1 MEFKITKKF
10 INELKQL
17 INSENRQQLEVLLNE
32 VHYADIAEILEK
44 LNFKKA
50 IYIFKVLDSEKTAE
64 ILLELNDDLR
74 EKILGRLSSKEIAE
88 VLGELD
94 TNDATDII
102 GELSQIK
109 KDEVISEL
117 EDEGHAKDIVDLLRY
132 DEETAGGIMHK
143 ELVKVNENWNVMT
156 CVKEMRLQ
164 AENISKV
171 HSIYVVD
178 DDNMLKGRLSLKD
191 LLTAPT
197 TKTPISEFYIRKL
210 NYVDVEMADVEVA
223 RIMDKYD
230 LEAIPVVDE
239 LGRLVGRITIDD
251 VIDVIKEEIEK
262 RDTEDIQKFGGL
274 EALELPYVQ
283 TRLFEMVKKRATW
296 LVVLFLGEMFTASA
310 MGFFEGEINKAIVL
324 TLFIPLII
332 SSGGNSGSQAAT
344 LIIRAMAL
352 KELDLKDWWY
362 VMKKEIA
369 SGFLLGSILGIV
381 GFIRILIWQETG
393 LHNYGIHWF
402 YIAMTVSVSLVFIV
416 LWGTLSGSMIP
427 FLLKKLK
434 LDPAT
439 SSAPFV
445 ATLVDVTGLIIY
457 FSIAMLFL
465 SGKLL

>member
-1 MEFKITKKF
+1 MEFKISK
-10 INELKQL
+10 ELIKQIAQL
-17 INSENRQQLEVLLNE
+17 IQAKNNHELEILLNDM
-32 VHYADIAEILEK
+32 HHADFAEILDEIDIDE
-44 LNFKKA
+44 A
-50 IYIFKVLDSEKTAE
+50 TYIFKVLDSEKTAE
-64 ILLELNDDLR
+64 ILLELEDDLR
-74 EKILGRLSSKEIAE
+74 ENILKRLSAKEIAE
-88 VLGELD
+88 ELD
-94 TNDATDII
+94 ELETNDAADII
-102 GELSQIK
+102 GELSKEK
-109 KDEVISEL
+109 KAEVISEL
-117 EDEGHAKDIVDLLRY
+117 QDVEHAKGIVDLLRY
-132 DEETAGGIMHK
+132 DEDTAGGIMHK
-143 ELVKVNENWNVMT
+143 ELVKVNENWNVLT
-156 CVKEMRLQ
+156 CVKEMRIQ
-164 AENISKV
+164 AENISRV

-178 DDNMLKGRLSLKD
+178 DEDRLKGRLSLKD
-191 LLTAPT
+191 LLSTST
-197 TKTPISEFYIRKL
+197 RTPISDVYIKKL
-210 NYVDVEMADVEVA
+210 HFVDVETPDVDVA
-223 RIMDKYD
+223 RIMEKYD

-251 VIDVIKEEIEK
+251 VIDVIKDEIEK

-274 EALELPYVQ
+274 EALDLPYVQ

-310 MGFFEGEINKAIVL
+310 MGFFEGEIDKAIVL

-352 KELDLKDWWY
+352 KELTLRDWWY

-381 GFIRILIWQETG
+381 GFIRILVWQT
-393 LHNYGIHWF
+393 LDFHDYGVYWF
-402 YIAMTVSVSLVFIV
+402 FIAMTVSVSLVFIV

-427 FLLKKLK
+427 FVLKRFK

-457 FSIAMLFL
+457 FSIAMFFL

>member
-1 MEFKITKKF
+1 MEFKISKEF
-10 INELKQL
+10 IREVKHL
-17 INSENRQQLEVLLNE
+17 INSKNDKQLEFLLNDI
-32 VHYADIAEILEK
+32 HYADIAEILEK
-44 LNFKKA
+44 LTFKKA
-50 IYIFKVLDSEKTAE
+50 LYIFKVLDSEKTAE
-64 ILLELNDDLR
+64 ILLELSDDLR
-74 EKILGRLSSKEIAE
+74 ENILKKLSSKEIAE
-88 VLGELD
+88 VLDELD

-117 EDEGHAKDIVDLLRY
+117 EDESHAKDIVDLLRY
-132 DEETAGGIMHK
+132 PEDTAGGIMHK
-143 ELVKVNENWNVMT
+143 ELVKVNENWNVLT
-156 CVKEMRLQ
+156 CVKQMRIQ

-178 DDNMLKGRLSLKD
+178 DENKLKGRLSLKD
-191 LLTAPT
+191 LLTT
-197 TKTPISEFYIRKL
+197 STRMHISEVYIKKL
-210 NYVDVEMADVEVA
+210 HFVDVETPEVEVA

-251 VIDVIKEEIEK
+251 IIDVIKEEIEK

-274 EALELPYVQ
+274 EALDLPYVQ

-296 LVVLFLGEMFTASA
+296 LVVLFLGELFTASA

-324 TLFIPLII
+324 TMFIPLII

-381 GFIRILIWQETG
+381 GFIRILIWQN
-393 LHNYGIHWF
+393 LGIHDYGTYWF
-402 YIAMTVSVSLVFIV
+402 HIAITVAISLVFIV

-427 FLLKKLK
+427 FLLKKMK

-457 FSIAMLFL
+457 FSIAMFFL
-465 SGKLL
+465 KGKLL

>member
-1 MEFKITKKF
+1 MEFKISKDL
-10 INELKQL
+10 IQQIAQL
-17 INSENRQQLEVLLNE
+17 IQDKNNQQLEILLNDM
-32 VHYADIAEILEK
+32 HHADFAEILDEVDI
-44 LNFKKA
+44 NEA
-50 IYIFKVLDSEKTAE
+50 TYIFQVLDSEKTAE
-64 ILLELNDDLR
+64 ILLELEDDLR
-74 EKILGRLSSKEIAE
+74 EKILSRLSSKEIAE
-88 VLGELD
+88 ELD
-94 TNDATDII
+94 ELETNDAADII
-102 GELSQIK
+102 GELS
-109 KDEVISEL
+109 KDRKAEVISEL
-117 EDEGHAKDIVDLLRY
+117 QDIEHAKGIVDLLRY
-132 DEETAGGIMHK
+132 DEDTAGGIMHK

-156 CVKEMRLQ
+156 CVKEMRIQ
-164 AENISKV
+164 AENISRV

-178 DDNMLKGRLSLKD
+178 DDNKLKGRLSLKD

-251 VIDVIKEEIEK
+251 VIDVIKDEIEK

-296 LVVLFLGEMFTASA
+296 LVVLFIGEMFTASA
-310 MGFFEGEINKAIVL
+310 MGFFEGEIEKAVVL
-324 TLFIPLII
+324 ALFVPLII

-352 KELDLKDWWY
+352 KELTLKDWWF

-381 GFIRILIWQETG
+381 GFIRIMIWQQTG
-393 LHNYGIHWF
+393 LYQYGIHWVAV
-402 YIAMTVSVSLVFIV
+402 AMTVSISLVFIV

-427 FLLKKLK
+427 FLLKRLK

-445 ATLVDVTGLIIY
+445 ATLVDVTGLVIY
-457 FSIAMLFL
+457 FTIASLL
-465 SGKLL
+465 LKGKLL

>member
-1 MEFKITKKF
+1 MEFKISKDL
-10 INELKQL
+10 IQEIAQL
-17 INSENRQQLEVLLNE
+17 IQAKDNQQLEILLNDM
-32 VHYADIAEILEK
+32 HHADFAEILDEVDIDE
-44 LNFKKA
+44 A
-50 IYIFKVLDSEKTAE
+50 TYIFQVLDSEKTAE
-64 ILLELNDDLR
+64 ILLELEDDLR
-74 EKILGRLSSKEIAE
+74 EKILSRLSSKEIAE
-88 VLGELD
+88 ELD
-94 TNDATDII
+94 ELETNDAADII
-102 GELSQIK
+102 GELSK
-109 KDEVISEL
+109 VRKAEVISEL
-117 EDEGHAKDIVDLLRY
+117 QDIEHAKSIVDLLRY
-132 DEETAGGIMHK
+132 DEDTAGGIMHK
-143 ELVKVNENWNVMT
+143 ELVKVNENWNVLT
-156 CVKEMRLQ
+156 CVKEMRIQ
-164 AENISKV
+164 AENISRV

-178 DDNMLKGRLSLKD
+178 DENKLKGRLSLKD
-191 LLTAPT
+191 LLTAS
-197 TKTPISEFYIRKL
+197 TKTPIREFYISKL
-210 NYVDVEMADVEVA
+210 HFVDVETPDVEVA

-296 LVVLFLGEMFTASA
+296 LVVLFIGEMFTASA
-310 MGFFEGEINKAIVL
+310 MGFFEGEIEKAVVL
-324 TLFIPLII
+324 ALFVPLII

-352 KELDLKDWWY
+352 KELTLKDWWF

-381 GFIRILIWQETG
+381 GFIRIMIWQQTG
-393 LHNYGIHWF
+393 LYQYGIHWVAV
-402 YIAMTVSVSLVFIV
+402 AMTVSISLVFIV

-427 FLLKKLK
+427 FLLKRLK

-445 ATLVDVTGLIIY
+445 ATLVDVTGLVIY
-457 FSIAMLFL
+457 FTIASLL
-465 SGKLL
+465 LKGKLL

>member
-1 MEFKITKKF
+1 MEFKISK
-10 INELKQL
+10 ELIKQIAQL
-17 INSENRQQLEVLLNE
+17 IQAKNNHELEILLNDM
-32 VHYADIAEILEK
+32 HHADFAEILDEIDIDE
-44 LNFKKA
+44 A
-50 IYIFKVLDSEKTAE
+50 TYIFKVLDSEKTAE
-64 ILLELNDDLR
+64 ILLELEDDLR
-74 EKILGRLSSKEIAE
+74 ENILKRLSAKEIAE
-88 VLGELD
+88 ELD
-94 TNDATDII
+94 ELETNDAADII
-102 GELSQIK
+102 GELSKEK
-109 KDEVISEL
+109 KAEVISEL
-117 EDEGHAKDIVDLLRY
+117 QDVEHAKGIVDLLRY
-132 DEETAGGIMHK
+132 DEDTAGGIMHK
-143 ELVKVNENWNVMT
+143 ELVKVNENWNVLT
-156 CVKEMRLQ
+156 CVKEMRIQ
-164 AENISKV
+164 AENISRV

-178 DDNMLKGRLSLKD
+178 DEDRLKGRLSLKD
-191 LLTAPT
+191 LLSTST
-197 TKTPISEFYIRKL
+197 RTPINDVYIKKL
-210 NYVDVEMADVEVA
+210 HFVDVETPDVDVA
-223 RIMDKYD
+223 RIMEKYD

-251 VIDVIKEEIEK
+251 VIDVIKDEIEK

-274 EALELPYVQ
+274 EALDLPYVQ

-310 MGFFEGEINKAIVL
+310 MGFFEGEIDKAIVL

-352 KELDLKDWWY
+352 KELTLRDWWY
-362 VMKKEIA
+362 VMKKEVA

-381 GFIRILIWQETG
+381 GFIRILIWQKLG
-393 LHNYGIHWF
+393 FHDYGVYWF
-402 YIAMTVSVSLVFIV
+402 FIAMTVSVSLVFIV

-427 FLLKKLK
+427 FVLKKFK

-457 FSIAMLFL
+457 FSIAMFFL

>member
-1 MEFKITKKF
+1 MEFKISK
-10 INELKQL
+10 ELIRQIAEL
-17 INSENRQQLEVLLNE
+17 IQAKNNQELEILLNDM
-32 VHYADIAEILEK
+32 HHADFAEILDEIDIDE
-44 LNFKKA
+44 A
-50 IYIFKVLDSEKTAE
+50 TYIFKVLDSEKTAE
-64 ILLELNDDLR
+64 ILLELEDDLR
-74 EKILGRLSSKEIAE
+74 ENILKRLSAKEIAE
-88 VLGELD
+88 ELD
-94 TNDATDII
+94 ELETNDAADII
-102 GELSQIK
+102 GELSKEK
-109 KDEVISEL
+109 KAEVISEL
-117 EDEGHAKDIVDLLRY
+117 QDVEHAKGIVDLLRY
-132 DEETAGGIMHK
+132 DEDTAGGIMHK
-143 ELVKVNENWNVMT
+143 ELVKVNENWNVLT
-156 CVKEMRLQ
+156 CVKEMRIQ
-164 AENISKV
+164 AENISRV

-178 DDNMLKGRLSLKD
+178 DEDRLKGRLSLKD
-191 LLTAPT
+191 LLSTST
-197 TKTPISEFYIRKL
+197 RTPISDVYIKKL
-210 NYVDVEMADVEVA
+210 HFVDVETPDVDVA
-223 RIMDKYD
+223 RIMEKYD

-251 VIDVIKEEIEK
+251 VIDVIKDEIEK

-274 EALELPYVQ
+274 EALDLPYVQ

-352 KELDLKDWWY
+352 KELTLRDWWY

-381 GFIRILIWQETG
+381 GFIRILIWQT
-393 LHNYGIHWF
+393 LDFHDYGVHWF
-402 YIAMTVSVSLVFIV
+402 YVAMTVSVSLVFIV

-427 FLLKKLK
+427 FVLKKFK

-457 FSIAMLFL
+457 FSIAMFFL

>member
-1 MEFKITKKF
+1 MEFKISK
-10 INELKQL
+10 ELIKQIAQL
-17 INSENRQQLEVLLNE
+17 IQAKNNQELEILLNDM
-32 VHYADIAEILEK
+32 HHADFAEILDEIDIDE
-44 LNFKKA
+44 A
-50 IYIFKVLDSEKTAE
+50 TYIFKVLDSEKTAE
-64 ILLELNDDLR
+64 ILLELEDDLR
-74 EKILGRLSSKEIAE
+74 ENILKRLSAKEIAE
-88 VLGELD
+88 ELD
-94 TNDATDII
+94 ELETNDAADII
-102 GELSQIK
+102 GELSKEK
-109 KDEVISEL
+109 KAEVISEL
-117 EDEGHAKDIVDLLRY
+117 QDVEHAKGIVDLLRY
-132 DEETAGGIMHK
+132 DEDTAGGIMHK
-143 ELVKVNENWNVMT
+143 ELVKVNENWNVLT
-156 CVKEMRLQ
+156 CVKEMRIQ
-164 AENISKV
+164 AENISRV

-178 DDNMLKGRLSLKD
+178 DEDRLKGRLSLKD
-191 LLTAPT
+191 LLSTST
-197 TKTPISEFYIRKL
+197 RTPISDVYIKKL
-210 NYVDVEMADVEVA
+210 HFVDVETPDVDVA
-223 RIMDKYD
+223 RIMEKYD

-251 VIDVIKEEIEK
+251 VIDVIKDEIEK

-274 EALELPYVQ
+274 EALDLPYVQ

-352 KELDLKDWWY
+352 KELTLRDWWY

-381 GFIRILIWQETG
+381 GFIRILIWQT
-393 LHNYGIHWF
+393 LHFHDYGVYWF
-402 YIAMTVSVSLVFIV
+402 FIAMTVSVSLVFIV

-427 FLLKKLK
+427 FVLKKLK

-457 FSIAMLFL
+457 FSIAMFFL